1 MADQHE
7 PNFPHDS
14 IPDFNEWMS
23 EALQNHLADELSTE
37 VREVAEIQHA
47 IHALAGKENRRIRLI
62 KQHMMTCGEC
72 LSAQIKSG
80 TLIDVGTYWKM
91 REQAGGG
98 RYPKLH
104 YMVN

>member
-1 MADQHE
+1 MANQHE
-7 PNFPHDS
+7 PNS
-14 IPDFNEWMS
+14 IPEFNEWMS
-23 EALQNHLADELSTE
+23 EALQNHLAEELSAVHE
-37 VREVAEIQHA
+37 VGEIQHA
-47 IHALAGKENRRIRLI
+47 IHELVGKENRRIRLI

-80 TLIDVGTYWKM
+80 TLIDVETYWKM
-91 REQAGGG
+91 REQSGGG

>member
-1 MADQHE
+1 MANQHE
-7 PNFPHDS
+7 PNS
-14 IPDFNEWMS
+14 IPEFNEWMS
-23 EALQNHLADELSTE
+23 EALQNHLAEELSAVHE
-37 VREVAEIQHA
+37 VGEIQQA
-47 IHALAGKENRRIRLI
+47 IHELAGKENRRIRLI

-80 TLIDVGTYWKM
+80 TLIDVGMYWKM
-91 REQAGGG
+91 REEAGGG

>member
-1 MADQHE
+1 MADQQFE
-7 PNFPHDS
+7 
-14 IPDFNEWMS
+14 FNEWMS
-23 EALQNHLADELSTE
+23 EGLQDHLIDQLPDAVQSID
-37 VREVAEIQHA
+37 EIQHA
-47 IHALAGKENRRIRLI
+47 IHELAGKENRRIRLI

-80 TLIDVGTYWKM
+80 TLIEVGKYWNM
-91 REQAGGG
+91 REEAGGG